1 MCASHW
7 NKLPTKLKQRWWD
20 ETEYGIGTP
29 SDDLIA
35 KIIDTLELKNAKPE

>member
-1 MCASHW
+1 MCTSHW

-29 SDDLIA
+29 SEELIEA
-35 KIIDTLELKNAKPE
+35 IVKVLK